1 MKLYP
6 EYKGL
11 NLPSIDQEMLQW
23 WEEHKIFDK
32 SVNQRPRRQAM
43 GIL

>member
-11 NLPSIDQEMLQW
+11 NLPAIDKEMLQW
-23 WEEHKIFDK
+23 WEEERIFEK
-32 SVNQRPRRQAM
+32 SVYLDL
-43 GIL
+43 G